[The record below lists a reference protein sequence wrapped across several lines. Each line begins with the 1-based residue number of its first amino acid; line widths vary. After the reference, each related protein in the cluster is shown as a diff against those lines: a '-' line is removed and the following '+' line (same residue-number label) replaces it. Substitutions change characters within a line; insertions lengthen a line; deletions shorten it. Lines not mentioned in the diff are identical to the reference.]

1 MIYELMRCFAAYQ
14 FSTHKLK
21 PLIFHGESPAAMIYE
36 LMRCFA
42 AYQFST
48 HEQVVIF
55 QGKSLLA
62 HVWAGHKYKPFI
74 VQARTGFVF
83 MTLISYQKKE
93 KDNSKTASFS
103 FRKTMSFYF

>member
-1 MIYELMRCFAAYQ
+1 MTDRSFLSVIVFCIRN
-14 FSTHKLK
+14 
-21 PLIFHGESPAAMIYE
+21 PL
-36 LMRCFA
+36 
-42 AYQFST
+42 
-48 HEQVVIF
+48 IF

-62 HVWAGHKYKPFI
+62 HVWTGHKYKPFI

>member
-1 MIYELMRCFAAYQ
+1 MTDRSFLSVIVFCIRN
-14 FSTHKLK
+14 
-21 PLIFHGESPAAMIYE
+21 PLIFHGVSPAAMIYE

-48 HEQVVIF
+48 HSQSVDFPRKIN
-55 QGKSLLA
+55 
-62 HVWAGHKYKPFI
+62 HY
-74 VQARTGFVF
+74 
-83 MTLISYQKKE
+83 LISYQKKE